1 MPRLWIF
8 FDAAGT
14 LFAVR
19 GSIGGQYALAA
30 RRFGAVCDAEKLERA
45 FYSLFPTASPMA
57 LPDKNGGRAPGR
69 AAGRSKKTGIPL
81 REREFQWWKN
91 VVREICR
98 QAGLALPFDAYFE
111 FLFQNFATA
120 RCWDVYPETLA
131 TLKLLTLQGYSL
143 GIISNFDSRLHA
155 LVGDLGLR
163 PWISQVVHSSAVG
176 APKPDSRIFLEACA
190 RARVKPKH
198 AWHVGDSL
206 SEDFEAA
213 RRAGLNA
220 VLLDRGGKNPDFS
233 GPKVKRLSQ
242 LFPLL

>member
-1 MPRLWIF
+1 MPRPWIF

-30 RRFGAVCDAEKLERA
+30 RRFGAVCDADKLERA
-45 FYSLFPTASPMA
+45 FCSLFPAASSMA
-57 LPDKNGGRAPGR
+57 LPDKYHGQAAGR

-91 VVREICR
+91 VVREVCR
-98 QAGLALPFDAYFE
+98 QAGLVLPFDAYFE
-111 FLFQNFATA
+111 SLFQNFATS
-120 RCWDVYPETLA
+120 RCWDLYPETLA
-131 TLKLLTLQGYSL
+131 TLKLLTLQGRSL

-155 LVGDLGLR
+155 LVKDLGLH
-163 PWISQVVHSSAVG
+163 PWISQVIHSSAVG
-176 APKPDSRIFLEACA
+176 AAKPDPKIFLEACA
-190 RARVKPKH
+190 RVKVKPKQ

-206 SEDFEAA
+206 REDFEAA
-213 RRAGLNA
+213 RSAGLNA
-220 VLLDRGGKNPDFS
+220 VLVDRNGRNPEFS